1 MKIFVMQG
9 TTNAGKTAH
18 GRQLAKDLGLEYV
31 SSGDIARGL
40 MDEETK
46 AEFAEG
52 KLSPHDA
59 EIRRAIYDR
68 IVESRAGVVLDGFP
82 RTAAHVIDL
91 ILWLE
96 ETYGSLDEQNCPDIC
111 VVRLDVAV
119 PVIVARVKARARDE
133 FDTAEVALKRH
144 AVYID
149 DTATAFN
156 FLASRPNVSLVVVT
170 LPQEASFDSVHLA
183 LLGELEDRRLA

>member
-59 EIRRAIYDR
+59 EIRRRDLRPYR
-68 IVESRAGVVLDGFP
+68 RVPRGRRARRVP
-82 RTAAHVIDL
+82 AHGCARHRSDPVARGD
-91 ILWLE
+91 
-96 ETYGSLDEQNCPDIC
+96 
-111 VVRLDVAV
+111 VRLVG
-119 PVIVARVKARARDE
+119 RAE
-133 FDTAEVALKRH
+133 
-144 AVYID
+144 
-149 DTATAFN
+149 
-156 FLASRPNVSLVVVT
+156 
-170 LPQEASFDSVHLA
+170 LP
-183 LLGELEDRRLA
+183 